1 MIHDIELIVS
11 IILIIVGIAL
21 NLVAYWLRELI
32 RIERN
37 RKK

>member
-11 IILIIVGIAL
+11 IIFILVGIVL

-32 RIERN
+32 RIERK